1 MSIKPFILSTG
12 GMTTKRIVVPIEN
25 INFDAFDKNP
35 IMLFNHQ
42 RGLVI
47 GKWTNRRIEDG
58 KLLADP
64 VFDDEDPEAKKI
76 SGKVERG
83 FIKAA
88 SIGIRNIVA
97 EERFDN
103 AGESFIYV
111 LSCDLREASVV
122 DIPSDAEALVFYD
135 ENDKEI
141 DLKEADFSDIF
152 QTKKFVKKMDK
163 KRIAQTL
170 GLSDDAS
177 DEIVLGAISTA
188 FEDSKK
194 LKGLQA
200 ELKVKQKAKAV
211 ELVDAAL
218 SAGKLQK
225 EVKDDFL
232 NLADVNFDLFEKTMK
247 GLPEP
252 VKLSQIGK
260 TVTSTSLSDQEGRKD
275 WTFSDWQKKDSAG
288 LAKMSDDDREKLYQA
303 EFGD

>member
-97 EERFDN
+97 EERLDD

-141 DLKEADFSDIF
+141 NLKEADLTDIF
-152 QTKKFVKKMDK
+152 QTKIFVKQMDK
-163 KRIAQTL
+163 KKIAQSI

-177 DEIVLGAISTA
+177 DDAVLGAIETA
-188 FEDSKK
+188 FADSKK
-194 LKGLQA
+194 LKALEG
-200 ELKVKQKAKAV
+200 ELKNKQKAKAV
-211 ELVDAAL
+211 ELVDAAV

-232 NLADVNFDLFEKTMK
+232 NLADMNFDLFEKTIN

-260 TVTSTSLSDQEGRKD
+260 TAVTTTVTSGDRKD
-275 WTFSDWQKKDSAG
+275 WSFSDWQKKDPGG
-288 LAKMSDDDREKLYQA
+288 LAKMDDAERSEIYKA